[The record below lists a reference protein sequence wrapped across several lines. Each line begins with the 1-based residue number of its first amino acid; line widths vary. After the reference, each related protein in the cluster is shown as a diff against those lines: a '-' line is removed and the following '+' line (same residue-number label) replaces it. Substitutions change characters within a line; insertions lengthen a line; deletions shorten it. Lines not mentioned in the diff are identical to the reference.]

1 MALYVSTNV
10 SSLNAQYTMR
20 NTTWKL
26 DSNYRS
32 LGSGLRINTA
42 KDDAANLHVSNNL
55 TAQINGLDQGNRNS
69 NDGIALAQTVDGGL
83 TETVN
88 MLQKMRTLA
97 VQAANGTYTDDDRA
111 VMQQEMSSMCAEISR
126 IAEKTTYAGA
136 TVLDGTGGS
145 SLVGDDGNVTFQVGS
160 NSNDTIAL
168 DLSDAFHMQGLMDQT
183 GLQSVNAAN
192 ADPATNNDFIGLVA
206 TKDANNNDVYRWSVS
221 TGEAAQKT
229 LANIDAFITA
239 VDNKRTE
246 LGSVMN
252 RMEST
257 IRNYGNTSDEQ
268 SDSRSRV
275 RDTDFASETA
285 ALTQNNILQQAS
297 QSILSQAN
305 QQPAFA
311 VRLLQ

>member
-1 MALYVSTNV
+1 MALYVNSNV
-10 SSLNAQYTMR
+10 SSLSAQYSLR

-55 TAQINGLDQGNRNS
+55 TSQINGLDQGNRNS

-97 VQAANGTYTDDDRA
+97 VQAANGTYTEDDRA
-111 VMQQEMSSMCAEISR
+111 VMQQEMSDMCAEISR

-136 TVLDGTGGS
+136 TVLDGKNG
-145 SLVGDDGNVTFQVGS
+145 LVGDDGNITFQVGS
-160 NSNDTIAL
+160 NSNDTISL
-168 DLSDAFHMQGLMDQT
+168 DLSEAFHMKGLMGQT
-183 GLQSVNAAN
+183 GLNAKDAKD
-192 ADPATNNDFIGLVA
+192 ADATQADFVGLVQ
-206 TKDANNNDVYRWSVS
+206 TTNANGDNLYRWSVS
-221 TGEAAQKT
+221 NGDAAQKT

-239 VDNKRTE
+239 VDAKRTE

-257 IRNYGNTSDEQ
+257 IRNYSNTSDEQ

-311 VRLLQ
+311 VSLLQ